1 MKYYCGYKINY
12 LTWRFDMIVYI
23 FLIEKQLKIEL
34 WIEENYFLFKFFLSK
49 WKKFFFFYC
58 NKSLT
63 VCLFVFSSIGRFVN
77 DNTHSWTV
85 PEHRKFLCE
94 IVLLLLNFVPILFL
108 SHSLFF
114 FFLKIRSKLKSL
126 ISKHR
131 KKSFNTE
138 TFHCFQMYYILSPLD
153 LIIEFHCAIQCRLC
167 EFLSQSKFHLW
178 NSKKF

>member
-34 WIEENYFLFKFFLSK
+34 WIEENYFLFKSFLSK
-49 WKKFFFFYC
+49 WKKFFFFFW

-63 VCLFVFSSIGRFVN
+63 VCLFVCLSIGRFVN
-77 DNTHSWTV
+77 DNNHSWTV
-85 PEHRKFLCE
+85 PEHRKCFCE
-94 IVLLLLNFVPILFL
+94 IVALIAQFCSNSVSL
-108 SHSLFF
+108 SLT